1 MHLPIKVQNCN
12 ISPCTEIKSYNLFY
26 FETSNGK
33 SMSDEL
39 GSVAKSYV
47 SREVAANKLII
58 RYGWDMY
65 EFCVANFTIVEG
77 KGKMLSHHFIWFK
90 EEDLEAVREILLV
103 MVTVK

>member
-1 MHLPIKVQNCN
+1 
-12 ISPCTEIKSYNLFY
+12 
-26 FETSNGK
+26 
-33 SMSDEL
+33 
-39 GSVAKSYV
+39 
-47 SREVAANKLII
+47 
-58 RYGWDMY
+58 MY

>member
-1 MHLPIKVQNCN
+1 MKVQNYN
-12 ISPCTEIKSYNLFY
+12 ISPCTERKSYNLFY

-58 RYGWDMY
+58 RNG
-65 EFCVANFTIVEG
+65 
-77 KGKMLSHHFIWFK
+77 
-90 EEDLEAVREILLV
+90 
-103 MVTVK
+103 